1 MDKFWTESYP
11 EGVRAKVAC
20 EHKTLLN
27 FFDYTFAKYAQ
38 NEFSTNMGV
47 TYSYEEVDQVS
58 QSIAAWI
65 QSLGLAQ
72 GSTIGIMMPNVNQY
86 YPIVAGIIRAGMV
99 LTTINP
105 LYTGRELK
113 HQLINS
119 DARAIFIL
127 EPFCYTLEKIIDDT
141 DIDNVVISSIG
152 DMLGTAKGMVV
163 NLAAKHLKKAVP
175 SHNLVSNSNY
185 KVIDFKSVVKLGKPL
200 PYSRPV
206 ISPDDLAILQY
217 TGGTTGVAK
226 GMLVT
231 HYNVVVATAQFEEWF
246 QPIYKKAP
254 QTGQT
259 NTIIALPLYHIY
271 AFILMLLG
279 IRVGQHLTLV
289 TNPRD
294 IDAFVKILGKRP
306 FHIFPAVNT
315 LYQALLANPKFKS
328 LDFSQLQLSLAGGM
342 AATPATAKNWQETT
356 GLPIIEGWGMSE
368 GLGVGTANP
377 LINTEYNGNIGLPL
391 PGIDITIR
399 DDDGNTLG
407 LDEVGE
413 MCIKGDNIVTSY
425 HKMDNSSFF
434 TEDGYLKTGDV
445 ASMNDKGYIQIYD
458 RKKDMLIVSGFN
470 VFPNEVENVIEMHP
484 KVAECSVVGVD
495 NELQGQS
502 VKAYVVKSDQS
513 LTEQE
518 IKDFCKEDLTGYKR
532 PSYIEFIDELPKST
546 VGKILR
552 HELRTKASQQQQQL

>member
-1 MDKFWTESYP
+1 MILDKFWTKSYP
-11 EGVRAKVAC
+11 EGVRSDVAC

-27 FFDYTFAKYAQ
+27 FFDYTFAKYAKD
-38 NEFSTNMGV
+38 ELSTNMGV
-47 TYSYEEVDQVS
+47 TYTYEQIDHIS
-58 QSIAAWI
+58 QNIAAWL
-65 QSLGLAQ
+65 QSLGIAK
-72 GSTIGIMMPNVNQY
+72 GSTVAIMMPNVNQY
-86 YPIVAGIIRAGMV
+86 YPIIVGIIRAGMV

-113 HQLINS
+113 HQLNNS
-119 DARAIFIL
+119 DAQAIFIL
-127 EPFCYTLEKIIDDT
+127 EPFCQTLEKIIDDT
-141 DIDNVVISSIG
+141 DVKTVVISSIG
-152 DMLGTAKGMVV
+152 DLLGTLKGMVV
-163 NLAAKHLKKAVP
+163 NLAAKHIKKAVP
-175 SHNLVSNSNY
+175 THNLVSNANY
-185 KVIDFKSVVKLGKPL
+185 QVTDFKTVVKLGQPL

-206 ISPDDLAILQY
+206 IKPDDLAILQY
-217 TGGTTGVAK
+217 TGGTTGMAK
-226 GMLVT
+226 GILVT

-246 QPIYKKAP
+246 KPIYKKI
-254 QTGQT
+254 THDGQT

-294 IDAFVKILGKRP
+294 IDGFVKILGERP

-315 LYQALLANPKFKS
+315 LYQALLANPEFKN

-342 AATPATAKNWQETT
+342 AATPATAKNWYDTT

-391 PGIDITIR
+391 PGIDIIIR
-399 DDDGNTLG
+399 DDDGKVVG
-407 LDEVGE
+407 IGEVGE

-425 HKMDNSSFF
+425 HKIDNSEFF

-445 ASMNDKGYIQIYD
+445 ASMNEQGYIQIYD

-470 VFPNEVENVIEMHP
+470 VFPNEVENVIESHA

-495 NELQGQS
+495 DELQGQS

-513 LTEQE
+513 LTEQD
-518 IKDFCKEDLTGYKR
+518 IKDYCKEDLTGYKR

-552 HELRTKASQQQQQL
+552 HELRKKANQ